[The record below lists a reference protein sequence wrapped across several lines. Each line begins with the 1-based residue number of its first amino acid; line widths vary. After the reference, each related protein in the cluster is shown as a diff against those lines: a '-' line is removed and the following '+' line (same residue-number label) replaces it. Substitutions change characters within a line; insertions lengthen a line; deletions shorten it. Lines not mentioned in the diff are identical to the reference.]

1 MGDLRTPPC
10 TCTCR
15 PNMVHVD
22 QKYPKLPLDLR
33 VHVPLPVRHE

>member
-15 PNMVHVD
+15 PNMVD

-33 VHVPLPVRHE
+33 VHVLLPVRHQ